1 MVVLGVVLLVIV
13 VVFAVA
19 VGVSNPGVLN
29 LYVFNALVPVT
40 LPGVFFTGAGAL
52 LVVLIASLLIQ
63 RGLARS
69 AKLRRQQRA
78 LGGAPSTAPPAPPLA
93 GAPATTSRTVAADGD
108 PTPPRTHGSH
118 AVEPA
123 ASSPGRN
130 SPQVT
135 PPSAPVTTVTADPG
149 PTASTPTPAPA
160 ASSSLDLDGS
170 EPRVDAAER
179 AALLAEA
186 DELTRDEPLR

>member
-1 MVVLGVVLLVIV
+1 VRAIMACMVVLGVVLLVIV

-52 LVVLIASLLIQ
+52 LVVLIAGLLIQ

-78 LGGAPSTAPPAPPLA
+78 LAGSPSTGPAAPPP
-93 GAPATTSRTVAADGD
+93 TTSRAAAETDSA
-108 PTPPRTHGSH
+108 PRRAAGAH

-123 ASSPGRN
+123 ASEPGPAD
-130 SPQVT
+130 PQVT
-135 PPSAPVTTVTADPG
+135 PPSPPVTTVTADPG
-149 PTASTPTPAPA
+149 PVRTSTVPTASSLNLDPEPKANAP
-160 ASSSLDLDGS
+160 
-170 EPRVDAAER
+170 ER

-186 DELTRDEPLR
+186 DESTRDEPLR